1 MRRHRPNPYTSA
13 PTPRYIV
20 LWSLQW
26 QVVECTKLDPGADL
40 HHAMTTTIARLQ
52 LDGWQPESD
61 ANHGFVF
68 MNRNGE
74 RRLLMLTARDPEERG
89 PQTFSP
95 FR

>member
-1 MRRHRPNPYTSA
+1 MRRQKPCPYATA
-13 PTPRYIV
+13 KTPRYIIV
-20 LWSLQW
+20 WTLQW
-26 QVVECTKLDPGADL
+26 QVVESTKLKPGANL
-40 HHAMTTTIARLQ
+40 HHAMTTAIARLK

-68 MNRNGE
+68 LNRNGE